1 MANYQLLKA
10 DIDKKVYQ
18 NGHQEITGEN
28 LNSVL
33 NAMVTTL
40 GEGYQFAG
48 VATID
53 TNPGTP
59 DAKVFY
65 IANGKG
71 TYTNFGGLE
80 VTEDDVVV
88 LYWDSSWHKVSTGIA
103 SNEKLTELGT
113 QVIYDVTANNDGV
126 TFASLSALLSSENLS
141 TLIPSAVRCG
151 GMSIRF
157 IQDSVLSSDNKY
169 VQYRLMAD
177 EWSINTED
185 WAIANEGV
193 YIENHEFVYVKTDAE
208 DKILYGIKKDG
219 DFYFGAGCPQQI
231 KDYVEE
237 KISSLSLDEYEDIV
251 AFLGDYLGSDTTLKA
266 MIDGINATKLD
277 KEGLDPDALSS
288 QSTIT
293 SHEYIQ
299 LTTDSEDKIL
309 EGIKTDGTKVIGA
322 DVEIGG
328 NATILGK
335 VDIQGAT
342 YTLQKNPEWVK
353 VLTDAQNKII
363 AGVRKNGSVY
373 INKIEGVTDYINEIL
388 NALEQIDI
396 DVKSLT
402 SKVNANYKPDLF
414 YNKYGYSPIVR
425 KNGNK
430 PLIYEINNW
439 FNKAVTYPDGTIIYA
454 DKDNVIKRVS
464 PDGTVSSLLTVSG
477 ATDIRMIWMDSQYNV
492 YVSPWLENT
501 SYAENTGIYK
511 LAYGSSNFT
520 HVLSLYNPSSTV
532 PSETSVNNF
541 SVWTMTEDL
550 EGNLYAGIYGQ
561 PYCPYIYKSVDGGNT
576 WVFLKD
582 MSTYAQGGIHIHF
595 IEYNKY
601 DNALYCTVGEIN
613 KLFKSIDGGN
623 TWIDIGVKLEY
634 MKSCSI
640 HCVEDGIILGSDY
653 AYWGMM
659 YKVYADGTYRTTA
672 KTLANVIFSIRESDV
687 TGWLYAFGLID
698 AAVNVRNYYPPEEA
712 IEDEQVLQD
721 WIDSKPSNLAKWR
734 EYHNSMINQHP
745 EDAIRPQHSVILISK
760 DRGESWEV
768 LCVLSGTSTGMGGYF
783 RNGEVA
789 VARNNHKTV
798 VISEGKHSY
807 TGTGIDCTGDILI
820 KLNETTIV
828 NPIENIQ

>member
-1 MANYQLLKA
+1 MADVGIEQLKEDIQA
-10 DIDKKVYQ
+10 DIKANNNQ
-18 NGHQEITGEN
+18 TITGE
-28 LNSVL
+28 LL
-33 NAMVTTL
+33 QERL
-40 GEGYQFAG
+40 
-48 VATID
+48 ID
-53 TNPGTP
+53 TVDTL
-59 DAKVFY
+59 
-65 IANGKG
+65 KG
-71 TYTNFGGLE
+71 YTDDHVSVSQNTLTIGGE
-80 VTEDDVVV
+80 YAGEMGDV
-88 LYWDSSWHKVSTGIA
+88 
-103 SNEKLTELGT
+103 
-113 QVIYDVTANNDGV
+113 YDVTLHNSSA
-126 TFASLSALLSSENLS
+126 TFASLEALLSDANLN
-141 TLIPSAVRCG
+141 TLIPLVVRKG
-151 GMSIRF
+151 GMSIKF
-157 IQDSVLSSDNKY
+157 VQTSDNKY
-169 VQYRLMAD
+169 VQYRLMTDA
-177 EWSINTED
+177 WSVDTED
-185 WAIANEGV
+185 WVIADEGV
-193 YIENHEFVYVKTDAE
+193 YIESPEFVYIKTDA
-208 DKILYGIKKDG
+208 
-219 DFYFGAGCPQQI
+219 
-231 KDYVEE
+231 
-237 KISSLSLDEYEDIV
+237 
-251 AFLGDYLGSDTTLKA
+251 
-266 MIDGINATKLD
+266 
-277 KEGLDPDALSS
+277 
-288 QSTIT
+288 
-293 SHEYIQ
+293 
-299 LTTDSEDKIL
+299 EDKIL

-342 YTLQKNPEWVK
+342 YTIQESSEWIK
-353 VLTDAQNKII
+353 VLTDAQNRII

-373 INKIEGVTDYINEIL
+373 INNIEGVTDYINEIL
-388 NALEQIDI
+388 NALEQIGI

-439 FNKAVTYPDGTIIYA
+439 FNKAITYPDGTIIYA
-454 DKDNVIKRVS
+454 DEDNVIKKVN
-464 PDGTVSSLLTVSG
+464 PDGAVSSLLTISG

-492 YVSPWLENT
+492 YVSPWLANT

-576 WVFLKD
+576 WFFLKD

-613 KLFKSIDGGN
+613 KLFKSTDGGN
-623 TWIDIGVKLEY
+623 TWVDIDVKLEY

-640 HCVEDGIILGSDY
+640 HCVEDGIVLGSDY

-712 IEDEQVLQD
+712 IEDEQVLQE
-721 WIDSKPSNLAKWR
+721 WIDSEPSNLAKWR
-734 EYHNSMINQHP
+734 EYYNSMINQHP

-768 LCVLSGTSTGMGGYF
+768 LCILSGTSTGMGGYF
-783 RNGEVA
+783 RNGEIA
-789 VARNNHKTV
+789 VARNNYKTI

-807 TGTGIDCTGDILI
+807 TWTGIDCTGDILI
-820 KLNETTIV
+820 KLNENTIV